1 MTATTIPPPARLEPL
16 LLALLALLSA
26 FTPLSIDMYLPAL
39 PVIAADLRGTAGD
52 IQLTLSAFLIAFGF
66 GQIFYGPAGDRFGR
80 RPVILTGLAA
90 YILASVGCAFAAEA
104 GQLVLL
110 RLLQGLAACGGVVLA
125 RTMVRDLAEKDQAAR
140 AMSLMHACSSIA
152 PMLAPLIGGQVLWF
166 FGWRAIFWV
175 LAGIGVVAWT
185 ATWRRLPETLRPEY
199 RQPLHLGSVL
209 KRYGELVRHRAF
221 MGYAL
226 TGAFQFGAL
235 FSFLSGSPFV
245 FIERYGIEPRA
256 YGLIFGAQ
264 VMFLTLGSLTN
275 ARFVP
280 RVGAQRMLRAVVIVP
295 AIVGPTVLVM
305 GLVEARTGAIG
316 LWPFLP
322 LFVLQIASNSFVG
335 ANAMAMALQR
345 YPHMAGTASSLMGVD
360 AVRDW
365 RPVRRDRRPGLRR
378 HHRADDCCDGR
389 GGPALLPQQS
399 PDRRPSALA
408 SGQRGCAGAG
418 FLEAHRVAEPDR
430 DGTQGESAED
440 QERRRI
446 AHALARSSRR
456 SRG

>member
-1 MTATTIPPPARLEPL
+1 

-39 PVIAADLRGTAGD
+39 PSITADLAANAGD
-52 IQLTLSAFLIAFGF
+52 VQLTLSAFLLAFGF
-66 GQIFYGPAGDRFGR
+66 GQVFYGPAGDRFGR
-80 RPVILTGLAA
+80 RPVILTGLAT
-90 YILASVGCAFAAEA
+90 YIAASIGCAFAAAA

-110 RLLQGLAACGGVVLA
+110 RVLQGLAACGGVVLA

-166 FGWRAIFWV
+166 LGWRAIFWV
-175 LAGIGVVAWT
+175 LAGIGVVAWI
-185 ATWRRLPETLRPEY
+185 AAYLRLPETLRPEY

-209 KRYGELVRHRAF
+209 RRYGELVRHRAF

-245 FIERYGIEPRA
+245 FIQRYGVEPRY
-256 YGLIFGAQ
+256 YGLIFGCQ
-264 VMFLTLGSLTN
+264 VVFLTIGSLTN

-280 RVGAQRMLRAVVIVP
+280 VVGAQRMLRTAVIVP
-295 AIVGPTVLVM
+295 AVVGPIVLTM
-305 GLVEARTGAIG
+305 GLVEAHTGAIG

-345 YPHMAGTASSLMGVD
+345 YPHMAGTASSLMGVLQF
-360 AVRDW
+360 
-365 RPVRRDRRPGLRR
+365 GLG
-378 HHRADDCCDGR
+378 ATFG
-389 GGPALLPQQS
+389 AIV
-399 PDRRPSALA
+399 
-408 SGQRGCAGAG
+408 GQA
-418 FLEAHRVAEPDR
+418 F
-430 DGTQGESAED
+430 DGTIVPMTTAMG
-440 QERRRI
+440 I
-446 AHALARSSRR
+446 AGIFCFLANRVLVGRE
-456 SRG
+456 